1 MSRRTLLLLCPLLF
15 IATLSAHAQ
24 IGGRSEFAWQ
34 DQNAPDYL
42 DPRPW
47 VSAMQPNPRF
57 PITVQLSQESRRYT
71 GISWIGYGEGHIFN
85 PRGENIE
92 FHYRCGVT
100 IPSGVPIEFYGR
112 WVQPYRKLDILLRNP
127 VSGRTRTCRIS
138 MSVVLPPSSTPDQ
151 AP

>member
-1 MSRRTLLLLCPLLF
+1 MSRRILLLLCPLLF
-15 IATLSAHAQ
+15 AVALSAHAQ
-24 IGGRSEFAWQ
+24 INGSDEFAWQ
-34 DQNAPDYL
+34 DQYAPDYAN
-42 DPRPW
+42 PQPW
-47 VSAMQPNPRF
+47 VSDMDPNPRF

-71 GISWIGYGEGHIFN
+71 GISWIGHGEGHVFN
-85 PRGENIE
+85 PKGENIE

-100 IPSGVPIEFYGR
+100 MASGVPIEFYGR